1 MFTDNPVT
9 PMHLES
15 LLSFVRVHSKKNL
28 TRDIIKGAF
37 QPPSLT
43 DNQTQSN
50 TAIRAAIS
58 LGLLIESDDKTI
70 IPTKALSGKE
80 SIDECLKKALDEKVL
95 CSLDVEKYLSLFYGF
110 VLGLNQNVFE
120 KTKDDWVINFNRDV
134 CKFVFIDNEEDE
146 NRFNSTKLSGLH
158 RWFSYMGLG
167 WYDQKDEFNCNP
179 FERISRSLSKVFG
192 RESKL
197 ECNDFMTALS
207 RVCPELDGGEIFL
220 QANQRYDRDAK
231 QCTLGLSHALIEL
244 HSTKQLVLYCPKDSD
259 GWSIASAGPTN
270 DGKTL
275 VGDRISHVEL
285 GKGFQHAK

>member
-1 MFTDNPVT
+1 MLDRGAIEIVLDPVVKPIHVT
-9 PMHLES
+9 ENAVARIEVVPIIQVVLEGRIRRIRHQILEHL
-15 LLSFVRVHSKKNL
+15 
-28 TRDIIKGAF
+28 
-37 QPPSLT
+37 
-43 DNQTQSN
+43 
-50 TAIRAAIS
+50 IR
-58 LGLLIESDDKTI
+58 
-70 IPTKALSGKE
+70 
-80 SIDECLKKALDEKVL
+80 
-95 CSLDVEKYLSLFYGF
+95 
-110 VLGLNQNVFE
+110 
-120 KTKDDWVINFNRDV
+120 NRHVDV
-134 CKFVFIDNEEDE
+134 CPDRIRNCDVIVFIDNEEDE